1 MKAAILTAG
10 REARPLVAGLPKTLV
25 PVGGVPILRRA
36 ITSLLQAGFDQLVIA
51 TGHHAE
57 QVERAVATWFP
68 GLDVTLVEN
77 RDYETSHNARSLSLL
92 RPHLDRE
99 PFVLVD
105 GDLVFDASVVEALLA
120 RGWDTIGIRTVG
132 ALGLED
138 VKVTADRTDRVLA
151 IGKHVPVRGA
161 MGESIGIASFS
172 AAMSRR
178 LFETL
183 ARRVDGEGLVGE
195 YYEASMQALIDQGET
210 FYGVDLG
217 NLYASEIDTPDDL
230 RAAEARLAEGPAFNV
245 GAPVRLAV

>member
-1 MKAAILTAG
+1 MKAAILAAG

-36 ITSLLQAGFDQLVIA
+36 ITSLVRAGFDQLVIA
-51 TGHHAE
+51 TGHGAD
-57 QVERAVATWFP
+57 QVERAVAAWFP

-77 RDYETSHNARSLSLL
+77 RDFASTHNACSLLRL
-92 RPHLDRE
+92 RPHLERT

-105 GDLVFDASVVEALLA
+105 GDLVFDAAVVEALLA
-120 RGWDTIGIRTVG
+120 RGWDTIGVRTVG
-132 ALGLED
+132 AMGLED

-161 MGESIGIASFS
+161 MGESIGISSFS

-183 ARRVDGEGLVGE
+183 ERRVDGMGQVHE

-217 NLYASEIDTPDDL
+217 NLYATEIDTADDL
-230 RAAEARLAEGPAFNV
+230 RAAEARLAERPAFDV
-245 GAPVRLAV
+245 GAPARLAV